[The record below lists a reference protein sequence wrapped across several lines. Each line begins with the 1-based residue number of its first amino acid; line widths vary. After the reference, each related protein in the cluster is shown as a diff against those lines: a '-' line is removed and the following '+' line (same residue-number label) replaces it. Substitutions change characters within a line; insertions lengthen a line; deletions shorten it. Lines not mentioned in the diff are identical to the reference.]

1 MENQGLSK
9 LPWVLYGLMQTG
21 CPQFQQISLTSCPVK
36 YHFHWFSITRFPLV
50 FPLVFPSLLC
60 VKSPFWLVNS
70 PVFPWFSHI
79 FPLNSAVSVS
89 GFRGASQQR
98 HVFQAPRQ
106 ARRRRWRFRGHQVVV
121 AARSGWFEDKMVLW
135 SWPILDSL
143 QRMVGIWRLEW
154 WFNGI

>member
-21 CPQFQQISLTSCPVK
+21 CPQFQQISCPVK
-36 YHFHWFSITRFPLV
+36 YHFHWFSITRFPLL
-50 FPLVFPSLLC
+50 FPLVYPSLLC

-70 PVFPWFSHI
+70 PVFPWFFHI

-89 GFRGASQQR
+89 CNPWRFPFCASQQR

-106 ARRRRWRFRGHQVVV
+106 ARRRRWRFQVHHQVVV
-121 AARSGWFEDKMVLW
+121 AARSG
-135 SWPILDSL
+135 
-143 QRMVGIWRLEW
+143 
-154 WFNGI
+154 